1 MKYFLAITALLFGF
15 SAVTLACPATDEK
28 EKEQKQEQKLN

>member
-15 SAVTLACPATDEK
+15 SAVTLACPATDD
-28 EKEQKQEQKLN
+28 KEQKQEQKLN